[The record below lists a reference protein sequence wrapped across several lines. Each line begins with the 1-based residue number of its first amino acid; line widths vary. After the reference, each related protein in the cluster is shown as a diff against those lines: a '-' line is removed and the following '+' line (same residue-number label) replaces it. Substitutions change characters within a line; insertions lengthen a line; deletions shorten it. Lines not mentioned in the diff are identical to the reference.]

1 MKLLTVMSND
11 VQNNNIS
18 QCTEHFSNISLTD
31 KDKTANTF
39 LMVLLV
45 IIATVFNWLKMTY
58 SYQKCKKLSL

>member
-45 IIATVFNWLKMTY
+45 IIATVFN
-58 SYQKCKKLSL
+58 